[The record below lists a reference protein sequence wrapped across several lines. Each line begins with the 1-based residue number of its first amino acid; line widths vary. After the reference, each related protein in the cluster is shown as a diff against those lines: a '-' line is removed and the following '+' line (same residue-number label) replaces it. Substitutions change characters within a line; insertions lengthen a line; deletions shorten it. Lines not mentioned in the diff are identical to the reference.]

1 MNTLAIR
8 NGKPISGH
16 KNTAARRALAAL
28 RAEATGNKMLANQLW
43 ASLPTIPART
53 SSGQRKA
60 RKARRQAFA
69 AGNRHAFN

>member
-1 MNTLAIR
+1 MNTLPIR

-43 ASLPTIPART
+43 ASLPASDRRPVNN
-53 SSGQRKA
+53 QRKA